1 MVRYLIWLVYTI
13 MTGCLAVGVTS
24 LLCIRAGMDAYW
36 GIFFAAL
43 YAMAAAVGTGLLC
56 RMMSGIASFID
67 RNRSLFVLLEATLAV
82 TFAVVGFLFRIEGIE
97 NASEGENYFLLALEQ
112 EIPKIVH
119 GAVYLYLQMLRGV
132 FTLFGEHFAV
142 GIWVQII
149 LQMTASVILYF
160 VVRRL
165 AGAIAALIS
174 LGFCMCAPYM
184 VGHALMLS
192 PEMLYF
198 CFLAAAL
205 AMIPAG
211 YTGWRKLFLLFF
223 TGIII
228 AILGYL
234 DVTGLLLL
242 IPVLG
247 RVWCGR
253 EDRFS
258 EKMRRALLCMTG
270 LCVGFAGCISVDVFL
285 SGAPIQKVARAWLLL
300 YYPSDFQVPL
310 VVEGMASDLEGIMLL
325 GFMVFGIFS
334 FWRDPEKERMTAC
347 IAAVSFVILA
357 GCYGIFT
364 PEMSGSFILY
374 VLFAVL
380 AGVGVGQCC
389 YAASSPHTV
398 DAMDDAG
405 IQTLESGRSIE
416 QSMEAGGYVEE
427 TGMEGGGSIEI
438 WDGCLPEEAESDAE
452 DAGNFLREKTVKYIE
467 NPLPLPKKHV
477 KRVLE
482 YTRTV
487 PLEEEEFDH
496 AVASDDDFDI

>member
-1 MVRYLIWLVYTI
+1 MFRYLIWLVYTI

-24 LLCIRAGMDAYW
+24 LLCIRAGLDAYW

-56 RMMSGIASFID
+56 RVMSGIASFID

-82 TFAVVGFLFRIEGIE
+82 TFVVVGFLFRIEGIAS
-97 NASEGENYFLLALEQ
+97 ASEGENYFLLAVEQ

-119 GAVYLYLQMLRGV
+119 GAVYLYLQMLRCA
-132 FTLFGEHFAV
+132 FILFGEYFAV
-142 GIWVQII
+142 GIWMQIL
-149 LQMTASVILYF
+149 LQLTASVILYF
-160 VVRRL
+160 VVRRM

-205 AMIPAG
+205 AMIPIE
-211 YTGWRKLFLLFF
+211 YIGWRKLFLLFL

-234 DVTGLLLL
+234 DVAGLLLL
-242 IPVLG
+242 VPVLG

-258 EKMRRALLCMTG
+258 EKMRRVLLCMTS
-270 LCVGFAGCISVDVFL
+270 LCVGFAGCISVDAFL

-300 YYPSDFQVPL
+300 YHPSDFQVPL
-310 VVEGMASDLEGIMLL
+310 VVEGMASDLEGIVLL

-347 IAAVSFVILA
+347 IAAAGIVILA
-357 GCYGIFT
+357 GCYGILT
-364 PEMSGSFILY
+364 PEMSGSFVLY
-374 VLFAVL
+374 VLFSVL

-389 YAASSPHTV
+389 CTASSERTAGAV
-398 DAMDDAG
+398 DDIE
-405 IQTLESGRSIE
+405 IQALESERSIE
-416 QSMEAGGYVEE
+416 PQSMEAGSYA
-427 TGMEGGGSIEI
+427 EG
-438 WDGCLPEEAESDAE
+438 
-452 DAGNFLREKTVKYIE
+452 TVKYIE

-487 PLEEEEFDH
+487 ASEEEEFDH

>member
-1 MVRYLIWLVYTI
+1 MFRYLIWLVYTI

-24 LLCIRAGMDAYW
+24 LLCIRAGLDAYW

-43 YAMAAAVGTGLLC
+43 YAMAVAVGTGLLC
-56 RMMSGIASFID
+56 RVMSGIASFID

-82 TFAVVGFLFRIEGIE
+82 TFVVVGFLFRIEGIAS
-97 NASEGENYFLLALEQ
+97 ASEGENYFLLAVEQ

-119 GAVYLYLQMLRGV
+119 GAVYLYLQMLRCA
-132 FTLFGEHFAV
+132 FILFGEYFAV
-142 GIWVQII
+142 GIWMQIL
-149 LQMTASVILYF
+149 LQLTASVILYF
-160 VVRRL
+160 VVRRM

-205 AMIPAG
+205 AMIPIE
-211 YTGWRKLFLLFF
+211 YTGWRKLFLLFL

-234 DVTGLLLL
+234 DVAGLLLL
-242 IPVLG
+242 VPVLG

-258 EKMRRALLCMTG
+258 EKMRRVLLCMTS
-270 LCVGFAGCISVDVFL
+270 LCVGFAGCISVDAFL

-300 YYPSDFQVPL
+300 YHPSDFQVPL
-310 VVEGMASDLEGIMLL
+310 VVEGMASDLEGIVLL

-334 FWRDPEKERMTAC
+334 FWRDPEKERMTVC
-347 IAAVSFVILA
+347 IAAVSFVIVA
-357 GCYGIFT
+357 GCCGIFT
-364 PEMSGSFILY
+364 PEMPGSFILY
-374 VLFAVL
+374 VLFSVL
-380 AGVGVGQCC
+380 AGVGVGQCR
-389 YAASSPHTV
+389 YAAASGRKVDTV
-398 DAMDDAG
+398 DDIEIRTLASEHHIKSHGMEAEAAG
-405 IQTLESGRSIE
+405 EMEVSGGCLAGEAENSIE
-416 QSMEAGGYVEE
+416 D
-427 TGMEGGGSIEI
+427 EGS
-438 WDGCLPEEAESDAE
+438 S
-452 DAGNFLREKTVKYIE
+452 REKTVKYIE

-487 PLEEEEFDH
+487 ASEEEEFDH